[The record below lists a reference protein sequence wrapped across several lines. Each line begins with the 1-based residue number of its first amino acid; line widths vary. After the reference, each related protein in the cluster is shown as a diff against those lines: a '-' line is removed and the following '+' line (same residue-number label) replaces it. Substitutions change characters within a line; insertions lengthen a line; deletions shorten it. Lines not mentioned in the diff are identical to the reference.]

1 MNKLEKARI
10 YPTKR
15 PEDVFYVQF
24 NPNTLQYRVD
34 MKSVND
40 KDGTDSIP
48 KQRDATGQ
56 SGRAE
61 LSMTLF
67 FYSFGSETDYGDV
80 RKNINKLR
88 PYLSRWTEKGQVM
101 EEGITFAW
109 GTITLEGYLRSMDVS
124 YQMFASDG
132 TPVQAEVRITIVG
145 EDRDVKADNIN
156 HAQSMELNKKAAQI
170 NQQENSAVDPAE
182 SDIQIAWLFEGV

>member
-1 MNKLEKARI
+1 MNALGKARI

-15 PEDVFYVQF
+15 PGEIFYVQF

-34 MKSVND
+34 MKSVSD
-40 KDGTDSIP
+40 KDGTASIP
-48 KQRDATGQ
+48 KQKDATGQ

-67 FYSFGSETDYGDV
+67 FYSFRSETDYEDV

-101 EEGITFAW
+101 EEEVTFAW
-109 GTITLEGYLRSMDVS
+109 GTLSLEGYLRSMDVS

-132 TPVQAEVRITIVG
+132 TPVQAEVRITLVG
-145 EDRDVKADNIN
+145 EDPDVKADNIN
-156 HAQSMELNKKAAQI
+156 HAQSVELEEKASWKDQK
-170 NQQENSAVDPAE
+170 ENGAVDPAE